1 MLDFLPSSEN
11 LEMLRLIEF
20 LVRARAAPVDPLH
33 FKRLI
38 GRGSG
43 LEYLAD
49 IVRNAL
55 FVSKGHRQDVNI
67 SLVLERSKDF
77 SRVVRFSGASLGSFK
92 DLHETAI
99 LNRII
104 DALSFAVKLKKNEEL
119 EESGGIFVSAQSFE
133 TYFSSKIKTYT
144 PYLLDKKGQDIRL
157 VDIEPKPLFVLSD
170 HTPMPRN
177 SKKSLIRSGISTV
190 SIGPTL
196 LHSSQCIAVVLNEF
210 DRKSSLKE

>member
-1 MLDFLPSSEN
+1 MNVTNCEIYG
-11 LEMLRLIEF
+11 LIEF
-20 LVRARAAPVDPLH
+20 LVRARAAPVNPSH

-38 GRGSG
+38 GKGSG

-55 FVSKGHRQDVNI
+55 FVSKGHRENVAV

-77 SRVVRFSGASLGSFK
+77 SRVIRFSGASLGSFK

-99 LNRII
+99 LNRIF
-104 DALSFAVKLKKNEEL
+104 DALCAAEKLKKNEEL
-119 EESGGIFVSAQSFE
+119 KENGGVFVSAQSFE
-133 TYFSSKIKTYT
+133 AYFSSKIQTQT

-157 VDIEPKPLFVLSD
+157 VTFEPEPLFLLTD

-177 SKKSLIRSGISTV
+177 SKKSLLKSGISAV
-190 SIGPTL
+190 SVGPTV
-196 LHSSQCIAVVLNEF
+196 LHSSQCIAVVLNEL
-210 DRKSSLKE
+210 DRKSNH

>member
-1 MLDFLPSSEN
+1 M
-11 LEMLRLIEF
+11 IEF

-38 GRGSG
+38 GKGSG

-67 SLVLERSKDF
+67 TLVLERSKDF

-104 DALSFAVKLKKNEEL
+104 DALSSADEIEKK
-119 EESGGIFVSAQSFE
+119 
-133 TYFSSKIKTYT
+133 
-144 PYLLDKKGQDIRL
+144 
-157 VDIEPKPLFVLSD
+157 
-170 HTPMPRN
+170 
-177 SKKSLIRSGISTV
+177 
-190 SIGPTL
+190 
-196 LHSSQCIAVVLNEF
+196 
-210 DRKSSLKE
+210 